1 MLDSSCVTNQRK
13 NGKKEQ
19 IRTLQQNSVRGRQN
33 ELRTLKENIT
43 ALSVSLFR
51 ESGSQTGKDEEE
63 LKLFIRASRTLA
75 VWWADLLDV
84 NAEVTGG
91 NIKEDWERQVQNHH
105 DSCFQGRKQF

>member
-19 IRTLQQNSVRGRQN
+19 IRTSLQQNSVRGRQN

-63 LKLFIRASRTLA
+63 LELFIRASCTLA

-84 NAEVTGG
+84 NAEITGG
-91 NIKEDWERQVQNHH
+91 NIKED
-105 DSCFQGRKQF
+105 